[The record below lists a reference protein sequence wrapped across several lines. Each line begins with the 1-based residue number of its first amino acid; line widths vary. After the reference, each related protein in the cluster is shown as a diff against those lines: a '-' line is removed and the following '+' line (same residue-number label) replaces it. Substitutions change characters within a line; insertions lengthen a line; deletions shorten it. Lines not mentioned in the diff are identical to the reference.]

1 LPEPSSPDP
10 LPPDLASSDNTLLT
24 DAPRMGRV
32 RLVAH
37 FKDGQITKGFSRD
50 FDPALDSFH
59 LEKRRAGIIAS
70 VLIRLEDLKALFQ
83 VKTWGRKD
91 RHLGRPHGFPEGD
104 GNRPPEGSYVK
115 TVAEFFDGERICG
128 FTRDYAPDRNGFY
141 LIPADP
147 EDNNR
152 RIYVLKSSLVNIQIF
167 RD

>member
-1 LPEPSSPDP
+1 LPEPSSPEP
-10 LPPDLASSDNTLLT
+10 VSPDAAIPNLS
-24 DAPRMGRV
+24 PRPDRV

-37 FKDGQITKGFSRD
+37 FKDGQISKGFSRD
-50 FDPALDSFH
+50 FDPGRESFH

-70 VLIRLEDLKALFQ
+70 VQIRLEDLKALFQ

-91 RHLGRPHGFPEGD
+91 KHLGRPHGFPEGD
-104 GNRPPEGSYVK
+104 SNRPAEGTYIK

-128 FTRDYAPDRNGFY
+128 FTRDYTPDHTGFY

-152 RIYVLKSSLVNIQIF
+152 RIYVLKSSLVNIQLF

>member
-1 LPEPSSPDP
+1 MAEPALPESTIIEAPGP
-10 LPPDLASSDNTLLT
+10 A
-24 DAPRMGRV
+24 DAPRPDRV

-37 FKDGQITKGFSRD
+37 FKDGQISKGFSRD
-50 FDPALDSFH
+50 FDPRRDSFH

-70 VLIRLEDLKALFQ
+70 LEVRLEDLKALFH

-91 RHLGRPHGFPEGD
+91 RHLGRPLGFPEGD
-104 GNRPPEGSYVK
+104 LNRPPEGSYVK

-128 FTRDYAPDRNGFY
+128 FSRGDHQERNGFY

-152 RIYVLKSSLVNIQIF
+152 RIYVLRSSLVNIQIF

>member
-1 LPEPSSPDP
+1 
-10 LPPDLASSDNTLLT
+10 
-24 DAPRMGRV
+24 M

-37 FKDGQITKGFSRD
+37 FKDGQISKGFSRD
-50 FDPALDSFH
+50 FDPGRLSFH
-59 LEKRRAGIIAS
+59 LEKRRAGIVS
-70 VLIRLEDLKALFQ
+70 SQEIRLEDLKAVFH

-91 RHLGRPHGFPEGD
+91 RHLGRPLGFPEGD
-104 GNRPPEGSYVK
+104 TNRPPEGSYVK

-128 FTRDYAPDRNGFY
+128 FSRDYQPGKSGFY

-152 RIYVLKSSLVNIQIF
+152 RIYVLASSLVNIQIY

>member
-1 LPEPSSPDP
+1 
-10 LPPDLASSDNTLLT
+10 
-24 DAPRMGRV
+24 V

-37 FKDGQITKGFSRD
+37 FKDGQISKGFSRD
-50 FDPALDSFH
+50 FDPGRESFH

-70 VLIRLEDLKALFQ
+70 VQIRLEDLKALFQ

-91 RHLGRPHGFPEGD
+91 KHLGRPHGFPEGNA
-104 GNRPPEGSYVK
+104 NRPAEGTYVK

-128 FTRDYAPDRNGFY
+128 FTRDYTPDHTGFY

>member
-1 LPEPSSPDP
+1 MPEPSPPEPASPGTAIP
-10 LPPDLASSDNTLLT
+10 NTSSRPD
-24 DAPRMGRV
+24 RV

-37 FKDGQITKGFSRD
+37 FKDGQISKGFSRD
-50 FDPALDSFH
+50 FDPGRESFH

-70 VLIRLEDLKALFQ
+70 VQIRLEDLKALFQ

-91 RHLGRPHGFPEGD
+91 KHLGRPHGFPEGNT
-104 GNRPPEGSYVK
+104 NRPVEGTYVK

-128 FTRDYAPDRNGFY
+128 FTRDYTPDHTGFY

>member
-1 LPEPSSPDP
+1 LAEPSSPEI
-10 LPPDLASSDNTLLT
+10 LPT
-24 DAPRMGRV
+24 DAAIPVEVPRTEERRV

-37 FKDGQITKGFSRD
+37 FKDGQISKGFSRD
-50 FDPALDSFH
+50 FDPTRDSFH
-59 LEKRRAGIIAS
+59 LEKRRAGIVAS
-70 VLIRLEDLKALFQ
+70 QEIRLEDLKALFH

-91 RHLGRPHGFPEGD
+91 RHLGRPLGFPEGD
-104 GNRPPEGSYVK
+104 ANRPPEGTYLK

-128 FTRDYAPDRNGFY
+128 FTRDDHPERSGFY

-152 RIYVLKSSLVNIQIF
+152 RIYVLRSSLVNIQIF

>member
-1 LPEPSSPDP
+1 LAEPSPETIFP
-10 LPPDLASSDNTLLT
+10 ETPVLP
-24 DAPRMGRV
+24 DAPRVDRV

-37 FKDGQITKGFSRD
+37 FKDGQISKGFSRD
-50 FDPALDSFH
+50 FHPDHDAFH
-59 LEKRRAGIIAS
+59 LEKRRAGIVAS
-70 VLIRLEDLKALFQ
+70 LEIRLEDLKALFH

-104 GNRPPEGSYVK
+104 LNRPPDGTYVK

-128 FTRDYAPDRNGFY
+128 FTRDAQPERRGFY

-152 RIYVLKSSLVNIQIF
+152 RIYVLRSSLVNIQIF

>member
-1 LPEPSSPDP
+1 LPEPSSPEP
-10 LPPDLASSDNTLLT
+10 ASPGATVLT
-24 DAPRMGRV
+24 DSVRSDRV

-37 FKDGQITKGFSRD
+37 FKDGQIAKGFSRD
-50 FDPALDSFH
+50 FDPTRESFH
-59 LEKRRAGIIAS
+59 LEKRRAGIVAS
-70 VLIRLEDLKALFQ
+70 VQIRLEELKALFQ

-91 RHLGRPHGFPEGD
+91 RHLGRPHGFPDGD
-104 GNRPPEGSYVK
+104 SNRPVEGRYVK

-128 FTRDYAPDRNGFY
+128 FTHDYTPERPGFY

>member
-1 LPEPSSPDP
+1 MAEPSSPESIS
-10 LPPDLASSDNTLLT
+10 L
-24 DAPRMGRV
+24 DAPPPIEVPRTEERRV

-37 FKDGQITKGFSRD
+37 FKDGQISKGFSRD
-50 FDPALDSFH
+50 FDPGRDSFH
-59 LEKRRAGIIAS
+59 LEKRRAGIVAS
-70 VLIRLEDLKALFQ
+70 IEIRLEDLKALFH

-91 RHLGRPHGFPEGD
+91 RHLGRPLGFPEGD
-104 GNRPPEGSYVK
+104 ANRPPEGTYVK

-128 FTRDYAPDRNGFY
+128 FSRDYHPERTGFY

-152 RIYVLKSSLVNIQIF
+152 RIYVLRSSLVNIQIF

>member
-1 LPEPSSPDP
+1 MPEPSSPEP
-10 LPPDLASSDNTLLT
+10 ASPGTAIPNTSSRPD
-24 DAPRMGRV
+24 RV

-37 FKDGQITKGFSRD
+37 FKDGQISKGFSRD
-50 FDPALDSFH
+50 FDPGRESFH

-70 VLIRLEDLKALFQ
+70 VQIRLEDLKALFQ

-91 RHLGRPHGFPEGD
+91 KHLGRPHGFPEGD
-104 GNRPPEGSYVK
+104 SNRPAEGTYVK

-128 FTRDYAPDRNGFY
+128 FTRDYTPDRTGFY

-152 RIYVLKSSLVNIQIF
+152 RIYVLKSSLVNIQLF